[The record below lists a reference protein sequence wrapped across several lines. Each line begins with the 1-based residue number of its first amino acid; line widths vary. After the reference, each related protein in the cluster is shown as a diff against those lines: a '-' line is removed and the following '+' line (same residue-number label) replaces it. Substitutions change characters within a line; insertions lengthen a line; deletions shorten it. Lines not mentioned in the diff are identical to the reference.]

1 MTCNQANE
9 HLPDYLIGSLNA
21 AAQKELQ
28 THLETCAA
36 CQAEAESLRALWAD
50 LKTLPAEHPSAE
62 LRPRFYAMLEAYQH
76 GLQEAKPASGVRDA
90 IDGWLA
96 RWWPRRPAWQF
107 GFAMAMLLFGLWL
120 GQRQAN
126 VADDSLQLAQLRTEL
141 QSMRQ
146 LVTLSLLQQSSPTE
160 RLRGVS
166 YSQLVQEPDEEVQS
180 ALLHTLNYDPNVNV
194 RLAAVDALYSFGNQ
208 AGMRHELVESLR
220 RQTSPLVQIAL
231 IDLLV
236 KMREKQS
243 LDTFRQL
250 LQDEQLNHEV
260 KQRVEWG
267 IQQLL

>member
-1 MTCNQANE
+1 M
-9 HLPDYLIGSLNA
+9 GSLNA

-28 THLETCAA
+28 AHLETCAA
-36 CQAEAESLRALWAD
+36 CQVEAESLRALWAD
-50 LKTLPAEHPSAE
+50 LNTLPAEQPSAE
-62 LRPRFYAMLEAYQH
+62 LRPRFYAMLAAYQQ
-76 GLQEAKPASGVRDA
+76 GLQETKPAAGVRDA

-120 GQRQAN
+120 GQRQIN

-166 YSQLVQEPDEEVQS
+166 YSQLVQEPDQEVQT

-194 RLAAVDALYSFGNQ
+194 RLAALEALYSFGNE
-208 AGMRHELVESLR
+208 AGMRRELVESLR

-236 KMREKQS
+236 KLREKQS
-243 LDTFRQL
+243 LGVLRQL
-250 LQDEQLNHEV
+250 VQDEELNQDV
-260 KQRVEWG
+260 KQRAEWG
-267 IQQLL
+267 IEQLL

>member
-9 HLPDYLIGSLNA
+9 HLPDYLMGSLSA
-21 AAQKELQ
+21 AAQQELQ
-28 THLETCAA
+28 THLASCAA
-36 CQAEAESLRALWAD
+36 CQAEVESLRALWAD
-50 LKTLPAEHPSAE
+50 LQTLPAEQPSAE
-62 LRPRFYAMLEAYQH
+62 LRPRFYGMLEAYQQ
-76 GLQEAKPASGVRDA
+76 GLQEAKPAAGVRDA

-107 GFAMAMLLFGLWL
+107 GFALAMLLFGLWL
-120 GQRQAN
+120 GQRQTSTDQRN
-126 VADDSLQLAQLRTEL
+126 TELAHLRTEL

-166 YSQLVQEPDEEVQS
+166 YSQLVQEPDQEVQT
-180 ALLHTLNYDPNVNV
+180 ALLQTLNYDPNVNV
-194 RLAAVDALYSFGNQ
+194 RLAALEALYSYGEEP
-208 AGMRHELVESLR
+208 GMRHELVESLR

-236 KMREKQS
+236 KLREKQS
-243 LDTFRQL
+243 LEMFHQL
-250 LQDEQLNHEV
+250 LQDDELNREV

>member
-1 MTCNQANE
+1 MTCTQANE
-9 HLPDYLIGSLNA
+9 HLPDYLTGRLSA

-28 THLETCAA
+28 THLATCVT
-36 CQAEAESLRALWAD
+36 CQAEAESLRTLWTD
-50 LKTLPAEHPSAE
+50 LQTLPAEQPSAE

-76 GLQEAKPASGVRDA
+76 GLQEAKPAAGVRDA
-90 IDGWLA
+90 IDGWLS

-126 VADDSLQLAQLRTEL
+126 GAHDNVELAHLRTEL

-166 YSQLVQEPDEEVQS
+166 YSQLVQEPDQEVQT

-194 RLAAVDALYSFGNQ
+194 RLAALEALYSFGNE
-208 AGMRHELVESLR
+208 AGMRRELVASLR
-220 RQTSPLVQIAL
+220 RQNSPLVQIAL

-236 KMREKQS
+236 KVREKQS